1 MALLDFREI
10 ASANRLYNTKQSLPT
25 GISSSVDDF
34 ELFAQEFFTSLKKMK
49 IFKSV
54 SNGPDL
60 GIDLGVTDS
69 SGLNWL
75 VSCKHYAHMD
85 KPVPIDKEVGI
96 IEKTL
101 NWGCQGFIAFYTTVP
116 STTLDQQLSGAEK
129 YGIKIERYTKD
140 RIESEL
146 LASSIGTHIASRYF
160 QKSMTNHY
168 RQLVQTVKEYHPGD
182 VSITDGTARLK
193 NTLIPLIGDNPDHI
207 EEAKERLAHIANIS
221 ATAYQHRPY
230 FASAVRDA
238 VELLPEHFQNNHKGP
253 EYFSGFIPTWN
264 SFEVGRVQSLEKM
277 YFICAAWSF
286 WDWHKANSCFAEAM
300 AIRGYSHLGE
310 ITDRETLLSLVTEE
324 DFEEDCKYQKNK
336 GLLNIALLS
345 LKFPENIRNIIG
357 RLFIYGQAWRP

>member
-10 ASANRLYNTKQSLPT
+10 ASANRLYNAKQTLPI

-34 ELFAQEFFTSLKKMK
+34 ELFAQEFFTSIKKMK

-60 GIDLGVTDS
+60 GIDLGVTDA

-85 KPVPIDKEVGI
+85 KPVPAEKEIGI
-96 IEKTL
+96 IEKTV
-101 NWGCQGFIAFYTTVP
+101 NWDCQGFIAFYTTAP

-129 YGIKIERYTKD
+129 FGIKVEKYTKD

-160 QKSMTNHY
+160 PKSMANHY
-168 RQLVQTVKEYHPGD
+168 QHLIHTLKEYHPDD
-182 VSITDGTARLK
+182 VSIADGIARLK
-193 NTLIPLIGDNPDHI
+193 NTFTPLINDDPDHI
-207 EEAKERLAHIANIS
+207 KEARERLAYIANIS

-230 FASAVRDA
+230 FASAIRDA
-238 VELLPEHFQNNHKGP
+238 VELLPEHFQSNNKGA
-253 EYFSGFIPTWN
+253 EYFSGFVPTWN
-264 SFEVGRVQSLEKM
+264 SFKVGREKSLEKM
-277 YFICAAWSF
+277 YFTCAAWSF
-286 WDWHKANSCFAEAM
+286 WDWHKANLCFAEAM

-310 ITDRETLLSLVTEE
+310 ITDRETLLSFVTAEE
-324 DFEEDCKYQKNK
+324 FRDDCEYQRKK

-357 RLFIYGQAWRP
+357 RLFIYGQTWRP